1 MAADIIPLN
10 LQLYRDLLTT
20 ALNSLTNEMY
30 ANNIKTSYKFD
41 FTAVPKTAYP
51 SIANPNKAL
60 YLFRVF
66 AIDKSRNPI
75 GETHYLY
82 NQYYSK
88 EVLEAIH
95 TIETKAI
102 KEWFITASKALYNV
116 MHDMYIE
123 EAKERQAIKDS
134 MAAEGIT
141 QENIKATVAM
151 NDKNLVKQQEAK
163 ILQMMPKIITD

>member
-1 MAADIIPLN
+1 MANGIIPIK

-20 ALNSLTNEMY
+20 SLNSLTNEMY
-30 ANNIKTSYKFD
+30 ANNIKTSYKYD

-51 SIANPNKAL
+51 SIANPHKAL

-88 EVLEAIH
+88 DIIEAVH
-95 TIETKAI
+95 LIETKAI
-102 KEWFITASKALYNV
+102 QEWFVMSSKALYNV
-116 MHDMYIE
+116 MHDMYID
-123 EAKERQAIKDS
+123 EAKAKQDIKDS
-134 MAAEGIT
+134 FAAEGVT
-141 QENIKATVAM
+141 EQNLKAKGDAEFDNVI
-151 NDKNLVKQQEAK
+151 KQQEAK
-163 ILQMMPKIITD
+163 IVKMMPKIITE

>member
-1 MAADIIPLN
+1 MATDIIPQHL
-10 LQLYRDLLTT
+10 LTYRDLLTT

-30 ANNIKTSYKFD
+30 SNNIKTSYKYD
-41 FTAVPKTAYP
+41 FIKVDKKDYP
-51 SIANPNKAL
+51 SIVNPNKAL

-66 AIDKSRNPI
+66 AIDKSKNPI

-88 EVLEAIH
+88 DILESVH
-95 TIETKAI
+95 TIETRAI
-102 KEWFITASKALYNV
+102 KEWFVMASKALYNV
-116 MHDMYIE
+116 MHDMYID

-141 QENIKATVAM
+141 QENIKAKV
-151 NDKNLVKQQEAK
+151 NLDNSNIIKQQEAK
-163 ILQMMPKIITD
+163 IMQMLPKIITE